1 MLCKKQVL
9 KVLQVKHN
17 NGEDQRLYSMKRNLR
32 NQSYLTVGACHDVRD
47 LSYFTLSK
55 FNFSHNTLLSKYNI
69 LLYHK
74 EYFTISQK
82 DKTELVY

>member
-1 MLCKKQVL
+1 MLCKKKFL

-17 NGEDQRLYSMKRNLR
+17 NGEEQRSMKRNLR
-32 NQSYLTVGACHDVRD
+32 NQSYLTVGRCHDVRD

-55 FNFSHNTLLSKYNI
+55 FNFSHNTLLSMHNI